1 MIQVPA
7 SLWWHLK
14 RGEQRILWND
24 RTIRWRDMLVWLESP
39 RISVTKGDI
48 DLPEI
53 WKRRWG
59 KYGKVGGQLTV

>member
-1 MIQVPA
+1 
-7 SLWWHLK
+7 
-14 RGEQRILWND
+14 
-24 RTIRWRDMLVWLESP
+24 MLVWLESP